1 MKTFYSIIA
10 MAFLF
15 SSVAM
20 AEEPATPPPA
30 HHPQQAPN
38 PPAKGMMD
46 DEHLKMMQ
54 DHILA
59 MHDLSNKILAETDP
73 AKKEQ
78 LKQQQRELMKEH
90 HHGMMG
96 HPPKMQ
102 H

>member
-1 MKTFYSIIA
+1 MKAIYLIITTA
-10 MAFLF
+10 VLLF
-15 SSVAM
+15 STVSH
-20 AEEPATPPPA
+20 AEEPAATSAPAQTPA
-30 HHPQQAPN
+30 H
-38 PPAKGMMD
+38 PPKGMGMMD

-78 LKQQQRELMKEH
+78 LKQQQRDLMKAH

-96 HPPKMQ
+96 HPPKM
-102 H
+102 